1 MPRLRQNTDRDTMR
15 DFVSEINAQRGRFGL
30 TSQRVFGESIGIA
43 QSTAGKYLKDPEAMP
58 LGVLRLLVKTL
69 KPNPIVLLKALGYT
83 TREITSFRNR
93 MEESL

>member
-1 MPRLRQNTDRDTMR
+1 MSRLRQNADRDTMR

-30 TSQRVFGESIGIA
+30 TSQRVFGKSIGIA

-83 TREITSFRNR
+83 TKDIA
-93 MEESL
+93 SLQIKPGGSL

>member
-93 MEESL
+93 VEESL

>member
-1 MPRLRQNTDRDTMR
+1 MSRLRQNSDRDTMR

-30 TSQRVFGESIGIA
+30 TSQRVFGKSIGIA

-83 TREITSFRNR
+83 TKDIA
-93 MEESL
+93 SLQIKPGGSL

>member
-1 MPRLRQNTDRDTMR
+1 MSRLRQNADRDTMR

-30 TSQRVFGESIGIA
+30 TSQRVFGKSIGVA

-58 LGVLRLLVKTL
+58 LGVLRVLVKTL

-83 TREITSFRNR
+83 TKDIA
-93 MEESL
+93 SLQIKTGGSL

>member
-1 MPRLRQNTDRDTMR
+1 MSRLRQNADRDTMR

-30 TSQRVFGESIGIA
+30 TSQRVFGKSIGNP

-83 TREITSFRNR
+83 TKDIA
-93 MEESL
+93 SLQIKPGGSL